1 MQYPL
6 FQELKKFYA
15 EHPEKLDSL
24 TRKEFENIVSC
35 EKEESAYG
43 SYGRFVNY
51 GNNCGTVCV

>member
-6 FQELKKFYA
+6 FQELKRFYA

-35 EKEESAYG
+35 EKEEYEYG
-43 SYGRFVNY
+43 SNRGFINY
-51 GNNCGTVCV
+51 GSNRGTVCI

>member
-24 TRKEFENIVSC
+24 TRKEFENMVSC
-35 EKEESAYG
+35 EKEENEYG
-43 SYGRFVNY
+43 SYGRIIHY
-51 GNNCGTVCV
+51 GSDCGTVYV